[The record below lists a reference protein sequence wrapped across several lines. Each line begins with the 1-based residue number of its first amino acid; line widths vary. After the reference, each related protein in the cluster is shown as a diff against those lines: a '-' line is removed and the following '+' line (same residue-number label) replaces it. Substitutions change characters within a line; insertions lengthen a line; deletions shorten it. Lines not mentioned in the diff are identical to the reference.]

1 MRALL
6 SHAYA
11 LHAVVHTCQVG
22 LNVPLFADAFSFSLV
37 AFTLLLC
44 LGARLINV
52 FPLSYV
58 LNLGRKEPIPVAH
71 QAILWLSGL
80 RGAIA
85 YALAVQFPS
94 HLVAEV
100 TNTTALVV
108 VFTILVL
115 GGSTRPAIRL
125 LNVRSTAC

>member
-1 MRALL
+1 M
-6 SHAYA
+6 
-11 LHAVVHTCQVG
+11 
-22 LNVPLFADAFSFSLV
+22 NVPLFADAFSFSLV

-125 LNVRSTAC
+125 LNVRSRAC